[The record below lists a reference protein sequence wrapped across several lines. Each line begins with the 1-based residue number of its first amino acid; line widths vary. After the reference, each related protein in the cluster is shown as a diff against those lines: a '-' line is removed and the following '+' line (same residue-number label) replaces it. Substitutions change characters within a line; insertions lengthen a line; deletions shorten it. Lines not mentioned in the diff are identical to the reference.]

1 MNHTILG
8 TALLLTLAACG
19 PYQKKDLIG
28 KWEAVKVLEEGQ
40 PLAVNTREITF
51 VFYPNSSYTFTSTLN
66 YMESGFFSIEGRLLH
81 TLDTLHK
88 DATEKAVEIDD
99 VTRDSLKLNM
109 QEGGRRRTLILVKKQ
124 KRG

>member
-1 MNHTILG
+1 MNQVILG
-8 TALLLTLAACG
+8 AALLLTLTACG

-40 PLAVNTREITF
+40 PLPVNHQEISF

-66 YMESGFFSIEGRLLH
+66 YKESGFFSIEGRLLY

-88 DATEKAVEIDD
+88 DASEKAVEIDD

-109 QEGGRRRTLILVKKQ
+109 LEGSKRRTLILVKKQ